1 MRAPSVAGLAAE
13 VTRTKQDAQRCE
25 GPSVAGLGAE
35 VARTKQDARIGGADI
50 NAGHAIAWC
59 LSFTMA
65 GANVTGGVITGGDGA
80 DGGGGG
86 EVVGVAA
93 IVGGGEAVGVG
104 DAAGGE
110 DVAAG
115 IADWAS
121 LVGKK
126 AVMPLSQGRGWGWG
140 HLDWRG
146 WW

>member
-1 MRAPSVAGLAAE
+1 
-13 VTRTKQDAQRCE
+13 
-25 GPSVAGLGAE
+25 
-35 VARTKQDARIGGADI
+35 
-50 NAGHAIAWC
+50 
-59 LSFTMA
+59 MA

-110 DVAAG
+110 DVDAG
-115 IADWAS
+115 VADWAS

-126 AVMPLSQGRGWGWG
+126 AVMPLSQDGDGDRDIWIGGAG
-140 HLDWRG
+140 GDES
-146 WW
+146 